1 MSPKP
6 VNKMSIDPKYNDKV
20 NAAADKILLG
30 DNIINYIVDVANI
43 NHKSDRDLFKIAI
56 LSAIQHSVE
65 NYNYGLYLNIVGS
78 AGKGKSHSLNVLTKL
93 MPEDWVYKT
102 SITPKSLYQAS
113 DAGRLDQVKII
124 FSDDISFE
132 NMELIET
139 LKKATSEFD
148 TKIMHM
154 TLVNNKPQYFE
165 IKPGLSYWFTSVASI
180 PDSQL
185 SSRFINI
192 SVDETEKT
200 DVDVMKMMTKN
211 ALGIKRDRNALFS
224 TQVCQCIFDK
234 ICNTKVDIVAPFG
247 EAIGYSDVNDR
258 RLIQSFLSTFKC
270 VVFINRFKRKIIN
283 DQIIAEMKDFNEAIE
298 IFSKVYETH
307 KAKLSIPEL
316 KVFNLIKE
324 SESMTV
330 NDIIAK
336 MNYSASRIRG
346 AIESLMEKTTLSREK
361 ISVRDDMG
369 ASGKEGNKTSYFYF
383 IPNKDKV
390 DMNKYMPKG
399 KLADIYMRSNI
410 VDDVVDSFWREVED
424 MSITEPP
431 KPEPI
436 MAKIVK
442 RE

>member
-1 MSPKP
+1 MTRQK
-6 VNKMSIDPKYNDKV
+6 VNKLSLDCKYPDKV
-20 NAAADKILLG
+20 DNKANEVILHE
-30 DNIINYIVDVANI
+30 NILDYIVKVAQI
-43 NHKSDRDLFKIAI
+43 DHKSDEDLFKIAI
-56 LSAIQHSVE
+56 LSVIQHSIE
-65 NYNYGLYLNIVGS
+65 SYNYGLYLNIVGS
-78 AGKGKSHSLNVLTKL
+78 AGKGKSHALNVLTKL
-93 MPEDWVYKT
+93 MPDNWVYKT
-102 SITPKSLYQAS
+102 SITPKSLFQAS
-113 DAGRLDQVKII
+113 DAGRLDEVKII

-132 NMELIET
+132 NIELIET

-148 TKIMHM
+148 SKIQHM

-200 DVDVMKMMTKN
+200 DIDVMKMMTKN
-211 ALGIKRDRNALFS
+211 ALGIKRDRNVLFS
-224 TQVCQCIFDK
+224 IQVCQCIFDK
-234 ICNTKVDIVAPFG
+234 ICLTKVDVVAPFAQ
-247 EAIGYSDVNDR
+247 AIGYSDVNDR

-283 DQIIAEMKDFNEAIE
+283 GQIIAEMQDFNEAID
-298 IFSKVYETH
+298 IFSRVYETH

-324 SESMTV
+324 SNSMTV

-336 MNYSASRIRG
+336 MNYSAGRIRG

-361 ISVRDDMG
+361 ISIRDDAG
-369 ASGKEGNKTSYFYF
+369 ASGKEGNKTSYHYF

-390 DMNKYMPKG
+390 DMNKYMPAG
-399 KLADIYMRSNI
+399 KLADIFMRSDI
-410 VDDVVDSFWREVED
+410 VDDVIDSFWREVED
-424 MSITEPP
+424 MTVTNSK
-431 KPEPI
+431 KPEPV
-436 MAKIVK
+436 MAKIIK
-442 RE
+442 LE

>member
-1 MSPKP
+1 MPPKP
-6 VNKMSIDPKYNDKV
+6 VNKSSINPKYSDKV
-20 NAAADKILLG
+20 NGKADDVLMG
-30 DNIINYIVDVANI
+30 NNIIDYIVDVANI

-56 LSAIQHSVE
+56 LSCIQHSVQD
-65 NYNYGLYLNIVGS
+65 YNYGLYLNIVGS

-93 MPEDWVYKT
+93 LPDDWVYKT

-113 DAGRLDQVKII
+113 DAGRLDEVKII

-132 NMELIET
+132 NIELIET

-148 TKIMHM
+148 SKIQHM
-154 TLVNNKPQYFE
+154 TLVNNTPQFFE

-200 DVDVMKMMTKN
+200 DIDVMKMMTRN
-211 ALGIKRDRNALFS
+211 ALGIKRDRNVLFS

-234 ICNTKVDIVAPFG
+234 ICASRVDIVAPFG
-247 EAIGYSDVNDR
+247 QAIGYSDVNDR

-270 VVFINRFKRKIIN
+270 IVFINRFKRKIIN
-283 DQIIAEMKDFNEAIE
+283 DQIIAEMEDFDQAID

-316 KVFNLIKE
+316 QIFNIIKK
-324 SESMTV
+324 SDSMTI

-336 MNYSASRIRG
+336 TNYSAGRIRG

-361 ISVRDDMG
+361 ISIRDDTG
-369 ASGKEGNKTSYFYF
+369 ISGKEGNKTSYHYF
-383 IPNKDKV
+383 IPNKTEI
-390 DMNKYMPKG
+390 DMNKYMPAG
-399 KLADIYMRSNI
+399 KLADIFMQPKI
-410 VDDVVDSFWREVED
+410 VDDVVDNFWREVED
-424 MSITEPP
+424 MPITDPK

-436 MAKIVK
+436 MAKIIK
-442 RE
+442 EE

>member
-1 MSPKP
+1 MPP
-6 VNKMSIDPKYNDKV
+6 QPINKSSINPKYSNKV
-20 NAAADKILLG
+20 NDAANKVLMG
-30 DNIINYIVDVANI
+30 NNIIDYIVDVANI
-43 NHKSDRDLFKIAI
+43 NHKSDQDLFRIAI
-56 LSAIQHSVE
+56 LSCIQHSVE
-65 NYNYGLYLNIVGS
+65 DYNYGLYLNIVGS
-78 AGKGKSHSLNVLTKL
+78 AGKGKSHALNVLTKL
-93 MPEDWVYKT
+93 MPDNWVYKT

-113 DAGRLDQVKII
+113 DAGRLDEVKII

-132 NMELIET
+132 NIELIET

-148 TKIMHM
+148 SKIQHM

-200 DVDVMKMMTKN
+200 DIDVMKMMTKN
-211 ALGIKRDRNALFS
+211 ALGIKRDRNVLFS
-224 TQVCQCIFDK
+224 IQVCQCIFDK
-234 ICNTKVDIVAPFG
+234 ICLTKVDVVAPFAQ
-247 EAIGYSDVNDR
+247 AIGYSDVNDR

-283 DQIIAEMKDFNEAIE
+283 GQIIAEMEDFNEAIN

-324 SESMTV
+324 SDSMTI

-336 MNYSASRIRG
+336 MNYSSGRIRG

-361 ISVRDDMG
+361 FSTRDDSG
-369 ASGKEGNKTSYFYF
+369 NSGKIGNKTAYYYF
-383 IPNKDKV
+383 IPNKDKI
-390 DMNKYMPKG
+390 DMNKYMPAG
-399 KLADIYMRSNI
+399 RLADIFMRNNI
-410 VDDVVDSFWREVED
+410 VEDVMDDFRRQVED
-424 MSITEPP
+424 LEIINPP

-436 MAKIVK
+436 MSRVISQ
-442 RE
+442 E